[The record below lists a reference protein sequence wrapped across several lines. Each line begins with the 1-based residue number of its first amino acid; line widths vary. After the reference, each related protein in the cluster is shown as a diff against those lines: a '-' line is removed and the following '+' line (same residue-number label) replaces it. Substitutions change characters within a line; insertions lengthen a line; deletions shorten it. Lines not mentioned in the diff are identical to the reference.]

1 MERFRMPLKK
11 KPLPFEAQEQYD
23 QSPKVDEKTEAAN
36 ARATMEHIRSREGII
51 GYIIRGP
58 TSASVD
64 VKDPSKIIDYAV
76 LSAAAFESSEGL
88 SNLFELGKIS
98 NIVLEGKTLKILSLT
113 KGEQRISV
121 FMDKSLDHKSIC
133 KEIE

>member
-1 MERFRMPLKK
+1 MPSKK
-11 KPLPFEAQEQYD
+11 KNLPSEPQEQND
-23 QSPKVDEKTEAAN
+23 QTPKIDEKTEAAN
-36 ARATMEHIRSREGII
+36 ARATLEHIKSRGGVI

-76 LSAAAFESSEGL
+76 LSSAALQSSEGL
-88 SNLFELGKIS
+88 SDLFELGKIS
-98 NIVLEGKTLKILSLT
+98 NIVLEGKTLKMLSLT

-121 FMDKSLDHKSIC
+121 FMDKGLDHNSIY

>member
-1 MERFRMPLKK
+1 MPLKK
-11 KPLPFEAQEQYD
+11 KPLPFETQEQGD
-23 QSPKVDEKTEAAN
+23 QSPKVEEKAEAAN
-36 ARATMEHIRSREGII
+36 IRSTLESIKSRGGII

-76 LSAAAFESSEGL
+76 LSAVALESSEGI
-88 SNLFELGKIS
+88 SDLFGLGKIS

-121 FMDKSLDHKSIC
+121 FMDKSVDHNSIY
-133 KEIE
+133 KEIEY

>member
-1 MERFRMPLKK
+1 MPLKK
-11 KPLPFEAQEQYD
+11 KTLPFENQEQDD
-23 QSPKVDEKTEAAN
+23 QTPKIDEKTEAAN
-36 ARATMEHIRSREGII
+36 ARATLEHIKSRGGII

-76 LSAAAFESSEGL
+76 LSAAALESSEGL
-88 SNLFELGKIS
+88 SDLFEMGKIS
-98 NIVLEGKTLKILSLT
+98 NIILEGKTLKMLSLT

-121 FMDKSLDHKSIC
+121 FMDKSVDHNSIY